1 MQQLDERQRQLALR
15 GVLGAFIALIVI
27 FFFIISAQVLIRHS
41 LFADDTLMIAIPLSL
56 VLMSLVGYE
65 LHQDIYLGPRRGKLL
80 ILFAIGFS

>member
-80 ILFAIGFS
+80 ILFAIVFS